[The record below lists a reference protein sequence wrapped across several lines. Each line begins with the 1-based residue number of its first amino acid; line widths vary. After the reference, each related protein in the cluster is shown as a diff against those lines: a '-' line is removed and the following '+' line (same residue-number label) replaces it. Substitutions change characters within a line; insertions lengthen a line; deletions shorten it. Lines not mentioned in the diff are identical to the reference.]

1 MDCSLWVDAQSQSIE
16 ISWDYIYRIFVDGKV
31 EHDDEVSGGMKV
43 LGWTV
48 VRRGF
53 RFTSQATTFPHW
65 MGLSLREGLSADLS
79 CWCGPK
85 TTAPLEDVVS
95 AQLRTNCGSFM
106 V

>member
-1 MDCSLWVDAQSQSIE
+1 MERSSLRATWLGRQTSEATVVDCSLWVDAQSQSIE

-43 LGWTV
+43 LGCTV

-65 MGLSLREGLSADLS
+65 MGLSLRDGLSADLS
-79 CWCGPK
+79 C
-85 TTAPLEDVVS
+85 
-95 AQLRTNCGSFM
+95 
-106 V
+106 